1 MFMRNL
7 KGLLFGFG
15 MASMLFSACDTK
27 HAQLTVS
34 GLNPTAFDS
43 IINGKKIELI
53 ALSNQNGMEVC
64 LTNYGGRVVSIVVP
78 DKDNQPTDVVLGYDN
93 LAQYADTIN
102 SPSDYG
108 STVGRYANRIK
119 DSKINVNGKEYY
131 LRANDNGNSLHGG
144 GNTGWMHQI
153 YTIKAKTDS
162 SVVFS
167 LTASDGENGFPGT
180 VKATAT
186 YTVKSNNTLDIV
198 FEATTDKET
207 VINMT
212 NHSYFNLNGDPSKE
226 GFDQVMYIN
235 ADKFTPS
242 DKLYIPTG
250 EIKNVA
256 GTPMDFRKPTAIA
269 DKYDT
274 SFDQIKNAT
283 GFDHNWCLNTY
294 KNGKGDNK
302 TVAASLYSPKTGI
315 LLEVFTNEPGL
326 QVYTGNF
333 QGTGIACKHGIKYPK
348 HVSVCFESQK
358 FPDSPTKIVAKT
370 KGWELSNPYL
380 KPGEKY
386 YSHLAYKFSVQE
398 TSTK

>member
-1 MFMRNL
+1 MRNL
-7 KGLLFGFG
+7 KGLLFGVG

-27 HAQLTVS
+27 HAQLTIS

-43 IINGKKIELI
+43 IINGKKTELI

-119 DSKINVNGKEYY
+119 DSKISVNGKEYH

-153 YTIKAKTDS
+153 YAIKAKTDS

-186 YTVKSNNTLDIV
+186 YTVKSDNTLDIV

-256 GTPMDFRKPTAIA
+256 GTPMDFRNPTAIA

-294 KNGKGDNK
+294 KNGKGDDK

-358 FPDSPTKIVAKT
+358 YPDSPTKIVAKT
-370 KGWELSNPYL
+370 KGWESSNPYL

>member
-1 MFMRNL
+1 MRNL
-7 KGLLFGFG
+7 KGLLFGVG

-27 HAQLTVS
+27 HAQLTIS

-43 IINGKKIELI
+43 IINGKKTELI

-78 DKDNQPTDVVLGYDN
+78 DKNNQPTDVVLGYDN
-93 LAQYADTIN
+93 LVQYADTIN

-119 DSKINVNGKEYY
+119 DSKINVNGKEYH

-186 YTVKSNNTLDIV
+186 YTVKSDNTLDIV

-269 DKYDT
+269 DKYET

-294 KNGKGDNK
+294 KNGKGDDK

-358 FPDSPTKIVAKT
+358 YPDSPTKIVAKT
-370 KGWELSNPYL
+370 KGWEFSNPYL